1 MENLSEQQESNVM
14 SYKEWALTIFLA
26 SIPIVGLIL
35 VLIWAFDSGTRI
47 NKKNWAKGTLLLMV
61 IYFIIFML
69 FLFMFGGLAFLAS
82 MS

>member
-1 MENLSEQQESNVM
+1 MENVTEQQNFNTM

-26 SIPIVGLIL
+26 SIPIIGLIL

-47 NKKNWAKGTLLLMV
+47 NKKNWAKGMLLLMV
-61 IYFIIFML
+61 IYFLIIIM
-69 FLFMFGGLAFLAS
+69 FLFMFGGIALLAG